1 LPQDKNSILIKP
13 LSLNGMRK
21 LIAIVFLSAHLF
33 GLGGYQL
40 LFNQLDNKVD
50 KAFVAAI
57 DDQAY
62 NENDLIEIK
71 VPIELP
77 YMQNWDTYERYDGE
91 VIVDGVHYNYVK
103 RKLVNDSMS
112 FLCLPNVEKNRLY
125 NARETFFALVNDIDK
140 QDSKKES
147 PLTPVKIVKQL
158 SFDCTEPDACFDIAF
173 GKLISPL
180 NPSQYF
186 ARELSPFLLGIERP
200 PASVV

>member
-1 LPQDKNSILIKP
+1 MLILLKP
-13 LSLNGMRK
+13 LPLEGMRQ
-21 LIAIVFLSAHLF
+21 LIAILFLSTHLL

-40 LFNQLDNKVD
+40 LFNQLGKQAD

-57 DDQAY
+57 DDKAY

-77 YMQNWDTYERYDGE
+77 YMQNWDSYERYDGE
-91 VIVDGVHYNYVK
+91 VIVDGVHFNYVK

-125 NARETFFALVNDIDK
+125 NARETFFALVYNLDK

-147 PLTPVKIVKQL
+147 PLFPIKVVKHL
-158 SFDCTEPDACFDIAF
+158 SLDCTEPVSAFDIDF
-173 GKLISPL
+173 YKSLSSL
-180 NPSQYF
+180 NGSNYL
-186 ARELSPFLLGIERP
+186 ARELHPFLLGIERP
-200 PASVV
+200 PAGLA

>member
-1 LPQDKNSILIKP
+1 
-13 LSLNGMRK
+13 MRK

-40 LFNQLDNKVD
+40 LFNQLDHKAD
-50 KAFVAAI
+50 KAFVAAL

-77 YMQNWDTYERYDGE
+77 YMQNWEAYERYDGE

-125 NARETFFALVNDIDK
+125 NARETFFALVNEIDK
-140 QDSKKES
+140 QEGKKES
-147 PLTPVKIVKQL
+147 PLVPVKLVKQF
-158 SFDCTEPDACFDIAF
+158 SFDCTEPSSILAF
-173 GKLISPL
+173 EGTAISCPL
-180 NPSQYF
+180 YPSQY
-186 ARELSPFLLGIERP
+186 LVSISSPFLRGIERP
-200 PASVV
+200 PAMVM